1 MSNWKFFTGG
11 LNTDGQPQQRPLEPI
26 NERPAWRQ
34 FISIS
39 DFNEHWKDP
48 SEKRWTELRSEKR
61 LDTRSRER
69 GQSFRIRQAGNEQSE
84 ILTAVN
90 ASLALR
96 RPLLIT
102 GNSGSGKTSLA
113 YAIAY
118 ELQLGPVLLWPIT
131 TRSTL
136 SDALYRY
143 DAIARLQDTQFD
155 KLELELQMLAKPKDD
170 DYDRQKIDQ
179 LKQGRSLGDYI
190 QLGPLGTAFLP
201 SHLPRVLLIDEV
213 DKSDLNLPNDLLN
226 LFEEGSY
233 EIPELV
239 RQKSDAPVSVRTA
252 DDRLPADI
260 VQGKV
265 TCYEFPLVI
274 MTSNGE
280 RDFPPA
286 FLRRCLRI
294 NMPDPADS
302 TVLENIVGAHFELEA
317 SETTWADVKE
327 HMDPLIV
334 EFAQK
339 LKNKKA
345 SLATDQLLNLVYMV
359 RQSQLS
365 PTESSEQAGDDAKAD
380 ELKVLKDIL
389 LRRLTSEMGSK

>member
-1 MSNWKFFTGG
+1 MSEWKFFTGS
-11 LNTDGQPQQRPLEPI
+11 LNDGRRPLQPI
-26 NERPAWRQ
+26 TERPAWRQ
-34 FISIS
+34 FMSTA
-39 DFNEHWKDP
+39 DFDKHCRQA
-48 SEKRWTELRSEKR
+48 SQIRWHALRGDER

-69 GQSFRIRQAGNEQSE
+69 GQSFRIRQAGNGQSND

-90 ASLALR
+90 SALALR

-102 GNSGSGKTSLA
+102 GNPGSGKTSLA

-155 KLELELQMLAKPKDD
+155 KSELELQILLAKAEDD
-170 DYDRQKIDQ
+170 SYDRTKIDQ
-179 LKQGRSLGDYI
+179 LKQGRSLGDYV
-190 QLGPLGTAFLP
+190 QLGPVGTAFLP

-239 RQKSDAPVSVRTA
+239 RQKSNAPVSVRTA
-252 DDRLPADI
+252 DEQLPAEI

-294 NMPDPADS
+294 TMPDPADS
-302 TVLENIVGAHFELEA
+302 TVLENIVGAHFQREA
-317 SETTWADVKE
+317 SDTKWDQVKE
-327 HMDPLIV
+327 TIDPLIV

-339 LKNKKA
+339 LQTKKS

-365 PTESSEQAGDDAKAD
+365 TAASSDQAKEH
-380 ELKVLKDIL
+380 ELKALEDIL
-389 LRRLTSEMGSK
+389 LRRLTSDPGGR